1 MKKNICLVVSMCLAM
16 MFAGCGSTSPD
27 PDPVSG
33 VTVTLA
39 PINGAT
45 DQAVDATVTAI
56 FSAAITAPADWTTAF
71 TLIAAGATE
80 TLCTAVA
87 YDADTLT
94 ATCTHANL
102 TVSTEHTITV
112 SGLTDSAG
120 LAITTATAIFT
131 TTSDSSNNATFTSK
145 NSVTTVAGDEI
156 VSLVFTFDSA
166 PSSTPTIA
174 VAEASAS
181 LSASESVDDDLSLAL
196 AAGTCTVSESD
207 ALVYT
212 CTVDGVAGCTTLTD
226 YTATISVAD
235 VEAGTLTFNS
245 ADDEFTSADT
255 LGAKAESGTCWTQNN
270 VTARGTVSVNEST
283 GTFDVAYIDCT
294 QDLAKE
300 LIAGKAI
307 SLADVGDVAVM
318 FYISANAPVLG
329 VDELQITRNKII
341 VGAGV
346 DDDVWLDT
354 PFGASAGTGI
364 WLAWSN
370 VTGVEDAN
378 NIANPTAAGSF
389 ADYTTTY
396 SGVYVCSVK
405 KDNVFKTY
413 ISFDGSTYI
422 EMTESNM
429 EVYAGQGTLA
439 NAVNPSPTATLYGL
453 EIGSK
458 NDDDGTCSN
467 DYTTSFGYVRL
478 KSTGITGLSATDCPQ
493 L

>member
-16 MFAGCGSTSPD
+16 VFAGCGSTSPD

-45 DQAVDATVTAI
+45 EQAVDATVTAI

-94 ATCTHANL
+94 ATCTHADL
-102 TVSTEHTITV
+102 TALIEHTSTV

-120 LAITTATAIFT
+120 LAIATATAIFT
-131 TTSDSSNNATFTSK
+131 TASASTYTATFTSK
-145 NSVTTVAGDEI
+145 NSVTTVAGDET
-156 VSLVFTFDSA
+156 VSLVFTFDTA

-181 LSASESVDDDLSLAL
+181 LSASESVEDDLSLAL

-212 CTVDGVAGCTTLTD
+212 CTVTGVAGCTTLTD

-245 ADDEFTSADT
+245 ADDEFTSSST

-270 VTARGTVSVNEST
+270 VTERGTVSVNEST
-283 GTFDVAYIDCT
+283 GTFDVAYTDCE
-294 QDLAKE
+294 QGGSKQLV
-300 LIAGKAI
+300 AGKTI

-318 FYISANAPVLG
+318 FYISANAPVLT
-329 VDELQITRNKII
+329 VADNQLTRNKII
-341 VGAGV
+341 VGTGGV
-346 DDDVWLDT
+346 EDVYVDT
-354 PFGASAGTGI
+354 PFGAVGETG
-364 WLAWSN
+364 AWVVWAN
-370 VTGVEDAN
+370 VTGVEQAD
-378 NIANPTAAGSF
+378 NIANPTTTGSF
-389 ADYTTTY
+389 ADYTSTY
-396 SGVYVCSVK
+396 SDLYVCSVK

-422 EMTESNM
+422 EVTESNM
-429 EVYAGQGTLA
+429 ELYAGMGTLA
-439 NAVNPSPTATLYGL
+439 NAVNPSPTATLFGL

-458 NDDDGTCSN
+458 NDYKTECSN

-478 KSTGITGLSATDCPQ
+478 KTTGITGLSATDCPQ